1 MDSARKKAIIVGALF
16 LIVMVA
22 SILGGSLIEAVIAV
36 PDYLTAV
43 SENQTQVLIG
53 LLLELTN
60 AIAVLGIGMLL
71 YPILNIFPRWN

>member
-1 MDSARKKAIIVGALF
+1 MDSVSKKAIIVGALL

-22 SILGGSLIEAVIAV
+22 SILSGSLIEAVIAD
-36 PDYLTAV
+36 PDYKTAV

-53 LLLELTN
+53 LLLELAN

-71 YPILNIFPRWN
+71 YPILNIFLRWY